1 MVLAACESFLP
12 FPATGYDR
20 QTFMSRLQ
28 FGEHVIDLQART
40 LTYRGHRIALQ
51 RQPFELLELL
61 INRAGQVVTREE
73 IRARLWTDTV
83 VEYDLS
89 INYAIRRIR
98 AALASDAAFIQTV
111 SRQGYRFTA
120 EVALINCHRTRP
132 SMHFRVA
139 AATALVIAAFVSGF
153 GAGVL
158 VRHEPAGQFVY
169 DHLVHPD
176 RCPYMRFLFPT
187 HRNS

>member
-1 MVLAACESFLP
+1 
-12 FPATGYDR
+12 
-20 QTFMSRLQ
+20 MSRLQ
-28 FGEHVIDLQART
+28 FGEHVVDLQART
-40 LTYRGHRIALQ
+40 ITRRGERVALQ

-61 INRAGQVVTREE
+61 LDHAGQVVTREE
-73 IRARLWTDTV
+73 IRTRLWADTV
-83 VEYDLS
+83 VEYNLS
-89 INYAIRRIR
+89 INYAIRQIR
-98 AALASDAAFIQTV
+98 TALASDGAFIQTV

-120 EVALINCHRTRP
+120 EVTPIDRLRPRP
-132 SMHFRVA
+132 SRHLPVGA
-139 AATALVIAAFVSGF
+139 AAALMIAAFASGF

-176 RCPYMRFLFPT
+176 RCPYMRFLLPT